1 VLASAAPGGFWL
13 TRCAGGFFLTSLY
26 EPQVPRGRGP
36 LRARG
41 PLAHVTPAPR
51 LRAPALPTS
60 GVEVG
65 TQGSPPDLPP
75 GRPLGSKLAEPCS
88 RSRGRSLMY
97 RRTQLIRAAPKLSYR
112 LRPTVGFCCCF
123 VAKPLF
129 FHALV
134 CRPFALL
141 VAPFFTSAVAPGA
154 KLSRPRHHALGGTSL
169 APSPVHSFELAN
181 LQDDPKRPPLPV
193 CFIVSADEAVPSQ
206 GPQGRRPRAGARPRS
221 HRFGHAH
228 QPGWCMHA
236 VLVEGQ
242 RRATLPF
249 AAPQC

>member
-1 VLASAAPGGFWL
+1 MCLICSSRLACAKPG
-13 TRCAGGFFLTSLY
+13 
-26 EPQVPRGRGP
+26 E
-36 LRARG
+36 
-41 PLAHVTPAPR
+41 AH
-51 LRAPALPTS
+51 
-60 GVEVG
+60 
-65 TQGSPPDLPP
+65 
-75 GRPLGSKLAEPCS
+75 
-88 RSRGRSLMY
+88 
-97 RRTQLIRAAPKLSYR
+97 
-112 LRPTVGFCCCF
+112 TVGFCCCF
-123 VAKPLF
+123 VVKPLF
-129 FHALV
+129 FHALA

-221 HRFGHAH
+221 LRFGHVH
-228 QPGWCMHA
+228 QPGWRMHA

-249 AAPQC
+249 AAPRC

>member
-1 VLASAAPGGFWL
+1 MTLMNHKQLCTGPRPGCKMTL
-13 TRCAGGFFLTSLY
+13 TNRC
-26 EPQVPRGRGP
+26 
-36 LRARG
+36 
-41 PLAHVTPAPR
+41 H
-51 LRAPALPTS
+51 
-60 GVEVG
+60 
-65 TQGSPPDLPP
+65 
-75 GRPLGSKLAEPCS
+75 
-88 RSRGRSLMY
+88 
-97 RRTQLIRAAPKLSYR
+97 
-112 LRPTVGFCCCF
+112 TVGFCCCF

-129 FHALV
+129 FHALA

-221 HRFGHAH
+221 LRFGHVH
-228 QPGWCMHA
+228 QPGWRMHA

-242 RRATLPF
+242 RLATLPF
-249 AAPQC
+249 AAPRC

>member
-1 VLASAAPGGFWL
+1 M
-13 TRCAGGFFLTSLY
+13 T
-26 EPQVPRGRGP
+26 GP
-36 LRARG
+36 L
-41 PLAHVTPAPR
+41 LPR
-51 LRAPALPTS
+51 H
-60 GVEVG
+60 
-65 TQGSPPDLPP
+65 
-75 GRPLGSKLAEPCS
+75 
-88 RSRGRSLMY
+88 
-97 RRTQLIRAAPKLSYR
+97 IFH
-112 LRPTVGFCCCF
+112 TVGFCCCF

-129 FHALV
+129 FHALA

-169 APSPVHSFELAN
+169 AHRRCIPSSSRICRMIRN
-181 LQDDPKRPPLPV
+181 GPPLPV
-193 CFIVSADEAVPSQ
+193 CFIMSADEAVPSQ

-221 HRFGHAH
+221 LRFGHAH